1 MPNRKANWDILY
13 SAKERAI
20 SIDLITRFNYE
31 LCDSGLSN
39 SLMLHPIKYNKK
51 RKTGITTKVP
61 HRQRLKRELY

>member
-20 SIDLITRFNYE
+20 SIDLITRLNYE

-39 SLMLHPIKYNKK
+39 SLMFHPIIYNKK
-51 RKTGITTKVP
+51 RRTGIITKAP